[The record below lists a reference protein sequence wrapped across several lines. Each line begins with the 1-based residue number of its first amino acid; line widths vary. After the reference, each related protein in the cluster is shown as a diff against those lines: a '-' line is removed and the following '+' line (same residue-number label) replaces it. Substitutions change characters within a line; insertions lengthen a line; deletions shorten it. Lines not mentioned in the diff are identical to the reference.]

1 MAEKNNYYKDFSNT
15 KPYNTTTSSS
25 DEELVEV
32 FMPMEASEARK
43 CGHNVVYERIGIIK
57 YSGIITK
64 GTKEF
69 AENYTRMLNNE
80 ARATIRESHCHLADG
95 KGGFIMC
102 PECNSCRNCKKKE
115 KFNFTINHPL
125 SLEQLTTAESEDDN
139 VMEIQDKNCDVS
151 SDAIAL
157 TMLDE
162 LLSYLGTFEN
172 KPYSLI
178 FQMLYDQSTIQEIA
192 DTLNKPWSTV
202 NDTVK
207 KVRKLVQDYYKMN
220 K

>member
-1 MAEKNNYYKDFSNT
+1 MAEKKVIRDFSN
-15 KPYNTTTSSS
+15 KSLDNNTPDSS
-25 DEELVEV
+25 DEELVDV
-32 FMPMEASEARK
+32 FLPMEASEARK
-43 CGHNVVYERIGIIK
+43 RGHKVVYRRIGIIK

-69 AENYTRMLNNE
+69 AEKYARMLDNE
-80 ARATIRESHCHLADG
+80 SRASIRESRCHIADG
-95 KGGFIMC
+95 RGGFIMC

-115 KFNFTINHPL
+115 SLNFTKNHPL
-125 SLEQLTTAESEDDN
+125 SLDQLTTAESEDDK
-139 VMEIQDKNCDVS
+139 VMDIQDNHCDVV
-151 SDAIAL
+151 SDTIAL

-192 DTLNKPWSTV
+192 EALNKPCSTV

-207 KVRKLVQDYYKMN
+207 KVCKLVQEYYKMS

>member
-1 MAEKNNYYKDFSNT
+1 MAKTKKIKDFCNKSLYSNT
-15 KPYNTTTSSS
+15 PNSSN
-25 DEELVEV
+25 DELVDV

-43 CGHNVVYERIGIIK
+43 RGHKVVYKRIGIIR

-69 AENYTRMLNNE
+69 AEKYARMLDNE
-80 ARATIRESHCHLADG
+80 ARATIRQNRCHIADG

-115 KFNFTINHPL
+115 NFNFTRNHPL
-125 SLEQLTTAESEDDN
+125 SLEQLTTEDDK
-139 VMEIQDKNCDVS
+139 VMDIQDNNCDVI

-162 LLSYLGTFEN
+162 LLSYLSTFEN

-192 DTLNKPWSTV
+192 EKLNKPWSTV
-202 NDTVK
+202 SDTVK
-207 KVRKLVQDYYKMN
+207 KVRKLVQEYYHMN
-220 K
+220 E

>member
-1 MAEKNNYYKDFSNT
+1 MAKTKKIKDFSN
-15 KPYNTTTSSS
+15 KSLYSNTPNSSN
-25 DEELVEV
+25 DELVDV

-43 CGHNVVYERIGIIK
+43 RGHKVVYKRIGIIR

-69 AENYTRMLNNE
+69 AEKYARMLDNE
-80 ARATIRESHCHLADG
+80 ARATIRQNRCHIANG

-115 KFNFTINHPL
+115 NFNFTRNHPL
-125 SLEQLTTAESEDDN
+125 SLEQLTTAETEDDK
-139 VMEIQDKNCDVS
+139 VMDIQDNNCDVI

-162 LLSYLGTFEN
+162 LLSYLSTFEN

-192 DTLNKPWSTV
+192 EKLNKPWSTV
-202 NDTVK
+202 SDTVK
-207 KVRKLVQDYYKMN
+207 KVRKLVQEYYHMN
-220 K
+220 E

>member
-1 MAEKNNYYKDFSNT
+1 MAKTKKIKDFCNKSLYSNT
-15 KPYNTTTSSS
+15 PNSSN
-25 DEELVEV
+25 DELVDV

-43 CGHNVVYERIGIIK
+43 RGHKVVYKRIGIIR

-69 AENYTRMLNNE
+69 AEKYARMLDNE
-80 ARATIRESHCHLADG
+80 ARATIRQNRCHIADG

-115 KFNFTINHPL
+115 NFNFTRNHPL
-125 SLEQLTTAESEDDN
+125 SLEQLTTAETEDDK
-139 VMEIQDKNCDVS
+139 VMDIQDNNCDVI

-162 LLSYLGTFEN
+162 LLSYLSTFEN

-192 DTLNKPWSTV
+192 EKLNKPWSTV
-202 NDTVK
+202 SDTVK
-207 KVRKLVQDYYKMN
+207 KVRKLVQEYYHMN
-220 K
+220 E

>member
-1 MAEKNNYYKDFSNT
+1 MAEKRNITDFSN
-15 KPYNTTTSSS
+15 KGLDNNASYSS
-25 DEELVEV
+25 DEELVDV

-43 CGHNVVYERIGIIK
+43 RGHKVVYKRIGIIR

-64 GTKEF
+64 GTREF
-69 AENYTRMLNNE
+69 AEKYTRMLDNE
-80 ARATIRESHCHLADG
+80 ARATIRENRCHIADG

-102 PECNSCRNCKKKE
+102 PECNSCSNCKKKE
-115 KFNFTINHPL
+115 KFNFTRNHPL
-125 SLEQLTTAESEDDN
+125 SLEQLTIAESEDDN
-139 VMEIQDKNCDVS
+139 VMDIQDNNCDAS

-162 LLSYLGTFEN
+162 LLSYLSTFEN
-172 KPYSLI
+172 KPYSLV

-192 DTLNKPWSTV
+192 DKLNKPWSTV

-207 KVRKLVQDYYKMN
+207 KVRKLVQEYYTMSK
-220 K
+220 

>member
-1 MAEKNNYYKDFSNT
+1 MAEKKVITDFSSKSLGSNT
-15 KPYNTTTSSS
+15 PCSS
-25 DEELVEV
+25 DEELVDV

-43 CGHNVVYERIGIIK
+43 RGHKVVYKRIGIIK

-69 AENYTRMLNNE
+69 AEKYARMLDNE
-80 ARATIRESHCHLADG
+80 SRATIREGRCHIADG

-102 PECNSCRNCKKKE
+102 PECNACRNCKKKE
-115 KFNFTINHPL
+115 SLNFTKNHPL
-125 SLEQLTTAESEDDN
+125 SLEQLTTAESEDDK
-139 VMEIQDKNCDVS
+139 VMDIQDNHCDVL

-178 FQMLYDQSTIQEIA
+178 FQMLYDQSTIQEIVEA
-192 DTLNKPWSTV
+192 LNKPWSTV

-207 KVRKLVQDYYKMN
+207 KVRKLVQEYYKIS

>member
-1 MAEKNNYYKDFSNT
+1 MVQKKVITDFSN
-15 KPYNTTTSSS
+15 KGLDDKASYSS
-25 DEELVEV
+25 DEELVDV

-43 CGHNVVYERIGIIK
+43 RGHKVVYRRIGIIK

-69 AENYTRMLNNE
+69 AEIYARMLSND
-80 ARATIRESHCHLADG
+80 ARATIREFRCHIADG
-95 KGGFIMC
+95 KGGFITC
-102 PECNSCRNCKKKE
+102 PECNSCCSCKKKE
-115 KFNFTINHPL
+115 KFNFTRNHPL
-125 SLEQLTTAESEDDN
+125 SLDQLTTAESEDDN
-139 VMEIQDKNCDVS
+139 VMDIQDNNCDVS

-157 TMLDE
+157 NMLDE

-178 FQMLYDQSTIQEIA
+178 FQMLYAQSTIQEIA
-192 DTLNKPWSTV
+192 DKLNKPWSTV

-207 KVRKLVQDYYKMN
+207 KVRKMVQEYYKMS